1 MSGVPRDSGQRV
13 MRVAQ
18 MLLTDGYFSSE
29 IDAVLAAVRLLA
41 VADASTDPRGSGATE
56 TRGHRT
62 AAHGDR

>member
-1 MSGVPRDSGQRV
+1 MPGMPRDSGQRV

-41 VADASTDPRGSGATE
+41 VADASLGPGRSGATE
-56 TRGHRT
+56 AQAHRE
-62 AAHGDR
+62 AAHRDR